1 MKIER
6 KKLKEI
12 GKYGEDIAVK
22 FLEENDY
29 IIISRNFFCKY
40 GEIDIIVKKEEE
52 IIFCEVK
59 TRTSNK
65 FGNPKDAVN
74 YYKKNHMR
82 NSAKY
87 FLYKNKLMDR
97 YIRFDVIEVFISYNE
112 VYVNHIFNIM

>member
-1 MKIER
+1 M
-6 KKLKEI
+6 
-12 GKYGEDIAVK
+12 
-22 FLEENDY
+22 
-29 IIISRNFFCKY
+29 
-40 GEIDIIVKKEEE
+40 
-52 IIFCEVK
+52 K

-97 YIRFDVIEVFISYNE
+97 YIRFDVIEIYAPEGTATAHPEICHLEDAFQ
-112 VYVNHIFNIM
+112 